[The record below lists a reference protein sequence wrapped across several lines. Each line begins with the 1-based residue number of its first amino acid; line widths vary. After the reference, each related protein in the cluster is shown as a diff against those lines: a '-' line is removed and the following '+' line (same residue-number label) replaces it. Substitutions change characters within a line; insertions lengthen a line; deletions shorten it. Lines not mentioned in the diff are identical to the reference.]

1 MNEPAA
7 YEKRR
12 PITQMRSMDT
22 TLPIRGVD
30 AHAHVFTQALAFA
43 GERRYTPQYDATLQ
57 DWRAV
62 LDAQGV
68 SHGVLVQPS
77 FLGSDNSYLLEALML
92 APERLRGVAVVD
104 ADVSQTQLQRMAR
117 LGVVGIRLNLMG
129 KSLPD
134 LGSEEWRPLLEQV
147 AALGWHVELHRQI
160 EDIPALVA
168 ALKPYGLKIVVD
180 HFGRP
185 HAAFGVA
192 HPTFKALLALGGG
205 DVWVKISGVYRL
217 GGTDSEN
224 LAFAQAAIPLLIE
237 HFGTERLMWG
247 SDWPHTQFE
256 DQVSYASQFE
266 LLAQLVP
273 WPRQRQA
280 ILRDGAVALFGF

>member
-1 MNEPAA
+1 
-7 YEKRR
+7 
-12 PITQMRSMDT
+12 MDT

-30 AHAHVFTQALAFA
+30 AHAHVFTQTLAFA

-57 DWRAV
+57 DWRALLV
-62 LDAQGV
+62 TQGV

-77 FLGSDNSYLLEALML
+77 FLGSDNAYLLEALML
-92 APERLRGVAVVD
+92 APDRLRGVVVVD
-104 ADVSQTQLQRMAR
+104 ADVSHAQLERMAR

-134 LGSEEWRPLLEQV
+134 LSSEDWRPLLEKI

-168 ALKPYGLKIVVD
+168 ALKPYGVKIVVD

-192 HPTFKALLALGGG
+192 HPTFKSLLALGGG

-217 GGTDSEN
+217 GGTDREN

-237 HFGTERLMWG
+237 HFGTDRLMWG

-266 LLAQLVP
+266 LLQQLVP

-280 ILRDGAVALFGF
+280 ILRDGAAALFGF

>member
-1 MNEPAA
+1 M
-7 YEKRR
+7 RR
-12 PITQMRSMDT
+12 PFIQMRSMDT

-57 DWRAV
+57 DWRSL

-104 ADVSQTQLQRMAR
+104 ADVSHAQLQRMAR

-134 LGSEEWRPLLEQV
+134 LTSDEWRPLLEQV

-168 ALKPYGLKIVVD
+168 ALKPYGVKIVVD

-217 GGTDSEN
+217 GGTDREN
-224 LAFAQAAIPLLIE
+224 LEFARAAIPLLIE
-237 HFGTERLMWG
+237 HFGTHRLMWG

-266 LLAQLVP
+266 LLQQLVP

>member
-1 MNEPAA
+1 
-7 YEKRR
+7 
-12 PITQMRSMDT
+12 MDT

-57 DWRAV
+57 DWRAL

-104 ADVSQTQLQRMAR
+104 PDVSHAQLQRMAR

-134 LGSEEWRPLLEQV
+134 LGSAEWRPLLEQV

-168 ALKPYGLKIVVD
+168 ALKPYGVKIVVD

-185 HAAFGVA
+185 HAAFGVT
-192 HPTFKALLALGGG
+192 HPTFKGLLALGGG

-217 GGTDSEN
+217 GGTDTEN

-237 HFGTERLMWG
+237 HFGTDRLMWG

-256 DQVSYASQFE
+256 DQVSYASQFD
-266 LLAQLVP
+266 LLQQLVP

-280 ILRDGAVALFGF
+280 ILRDGAMALFGF

>member
-1 MNEPAA
+1 
-7 YEKRR
+7 
-12 PITQMRSMDT
+12 MRSMDT

-104 ADVSQTQLQRMAR
+104 ADVSQAQLQRMAR

>member
-1 MNEPAA
+1 MTEPAA
-7 YEKRR
+7 HDTRR
-12 PITQMRSMDT
+12 LFTQTRSMDT

-57 DWRAV
+57 DWRAL

-104 ADVSQTQLQRMAR
+104 PDVSHAQLQRMAR
-117 LGVVGIRLNLMG
+117 LGVVGIRLNLVG

-134 LGSEEWRPLLEQV
+134 LGSAEWRPLLEQV

-168 ALKPYGLKIVVD
+168 ALKPYGVKIVVD

-185 HAAFGVA
+185 RAAFGVT

-217 GGTDSEN
+217 GGTDREN

-237 HFGTERLMWG
+237 HFGTDRLMWG

-266 LLAQLVP
+266 LLQQLVP

>member
-1 MNEPAA
+1 
-7 YEKRR
+7 
-12 PITQMRSMDT
+12 MDT
-22 TLPIRGVD
+22 TLPILGVD

-43 GERRYTPQYDATLQ
+43 GARRYTPQYEATLQ
-57 DWRAV
+57 DWRAL

-77 FLGSDNSYLLEALML
+77 FLGSDNSYLLEALL
-92 APERLRGVAVVD
+92 QAPERLRGVAVVE
-104 ADVSQTQLQRMAR
+104 ADVSQAQLQRMNR

-129 KSLPD
+129 QSLPD
-134 LGSEEWRPLLEQV
+134 LSSSEWRPLLERV

-168 ALKPYGLKIVVD
+168 ALRPYGVKVVID

-185 HAAFGVA
+185 HAAFGVG
-192 HPTFKALLALGGG
+192 HPTFQRLLELGGG
-205 DVWVKISGVYRL
+205 EVWVKISGVYRL
-217 GGTDSEN
+217 GGTDREN
-224 LAFAQAAIPLLIE
+224 LEFACAAVPLLIE
-237 HFGTERLMWG
+237 HFGTQRLMWG

-256 DQVSYASQFE
+256 DQVSYAAQFE
-266 LLAQLVP
+266 LLHQLVP
-273 WPRQRQA
+273 WPQQRQA